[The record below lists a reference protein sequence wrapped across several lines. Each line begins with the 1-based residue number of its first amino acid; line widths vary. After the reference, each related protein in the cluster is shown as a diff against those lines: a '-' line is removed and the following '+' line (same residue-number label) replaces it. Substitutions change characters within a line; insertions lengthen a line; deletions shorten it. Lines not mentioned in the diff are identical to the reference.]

1 MASFPNKM
9 PDKFTAEIAEAN
21 EQALNTEYDDPLAL
35 GPFVAGTEG
44 FRKFV
49 TSGKTFKWVFTKR
62 NGVQGEVTTLA
73 VVGSQLKHSVAAGG
87 IPVVTAGSGFFWAN
101 GRIAK
106 LNNDTGHY
114 QTTVESL
121 ELVKSAWLE
130 TGIVDAV
137 EFKER
142 VDYQAVL
149 WGAGK
154 KKKGWF

>member
-1 MASFPNKM
+1 MAGFPNKM
-9 PDKFTAEIAEAN
+9 PEKFKDEIAEAN
-21 EQALNTEYDDPLAL
+21 EQAFNTKYDDPLAL

-121 ELVKSAWLE
+121 ELVKNAWLE
-130 TGIVDAV
+130 TGIVEAV

-142 VDYQAVL
+142 IDYQAVL
-149 WGAGK
+149 MGAGK

>member
-9 PDKFTAEIAEAN
+9 PEKFKGEIAEAN
-21 EQALNTEYDDPLAL
+21 AHASATEYDDPLAL

-62 NGVQGEVTTLA
+62 TGTQGEVTTLA

-87 IPVVTAGSGFFWAN
+87 IPVVTAGSGVFWAN

-121 ELVKSAWLE
+121 ELVRNAWLE

-137 EFKER
+137 EFKAR
-142 VDYQAVL
+142 IDYQAVL
-149 WGAGK
+149 LGAGK

>member
-1 MASFPNKM
+1 VSSFPNKM
-9 PDKFTAEIAEAN
+9 PEKFAAEILEAN
-21 EQALNTEYDDPLAL
+21 EHASTTPYDDPLAL

-62 NGVQGEVTTLA
+62 NGVQGKVTTLA
-73 VVGSQLKHSVAAGG
+73 VVGSQLKHSVAAGA
-87 IPVVTAGSGFFWAN
+87 IPVVTAGSGLFWAN

-114 QTTVESL
+114 QTSVESL
-121 ELVKSAWLE
+121 ELVRQAWMD
-130 TGIVDAV
+130 TGLVDAV

-142 VDYQAVL
+142 IDYQAVL
-149 WGAGK
+149 LGAGK

>member
-9 PDKFTAEIAEAN
+9 PEKFTAEIQEAN
-21 EQALNTEYDDPLAL
+21 ERASATPYDDNLAL

-44 FRKFV
+44 FKKFV

-62 NGVQGEVTTLA
+62 DGVQGEVTTLA
-73 VVGSQLKHSVAAGG
+73 IVGCELKHSVAAGG
-87 IPVVTAGSGFFWAN
+87 IPVLTAGSGVFWAN

-114 QTTVESL
+114 QTSVESL
-121 ELVKSAWLE
+121 ERVRNAWLE

-149 WGAGK
+149 QGLG

>member
-1 MASFPNKM
+1 MAGFPNKM
-9 PDKFTAEIAEAN
+9 PEKFTGEIAEAN
-21 EQALNTEYDDPLAL
+21 ALASATEYDDPLAL

-62 NGVQGEVTTLA
+62 TGTQGEVTTLA

-87 IPVVTAGSGFFWAN
+87 IPVVTAGSGVFWAN

-114 QTTVESL
+114 QTTVDSL
-121 ELVKSAWLE
+121 ELVRNAWLE

-137 EFKER
+137 EFKAR
-142 VDYQAVL
+142 PDYQAVL
-149 WGAGK
+149 VGAGK